1 MHARR
6 LLFFPATILLH
17 AGVRVQ
23 QLPPHG
29 VPQRRAFDRFAESRW
44 VTLSLRRKW
53 FLLFHLVHGV
63 RFLVSREIVHLD
75 LKPANVLVCQQLIP
89 KTVDFGS
96 AYHRELCPKGTI
108 SLI

>member
-1 MHARR
+1 M
-6 LLFFPATILLH
+6 
-17 AGVRVQ
+17 
-23 QLPPHG
+23 
-29 VPQRRAFDRFAESRW
+29 
-44 VTLSLRRKW
+44 
-53 FLLFHLVHGV
+53 

-75 LKPANVLVCQQLIP
+75 IKPAKVVACKQLIP